1 MVEGDDRALGE
12 GRGLCGVAHQGVH
25 RAVPFGVCD
34 VAVSPGR
41 SVLFSAVAS
50 VVQAE
55 VMAVACELRACVVR
69 RMG

>member
-1 MVEGDDRALGE
+1 MY
-12 GRGLCGVAHQGVH
+12 

-41 SVLFSAVAS
+41 SDLFSAVAC
-50 VVQAE
+50 VVQAK
-55 VMAVACELRACVVR
+55 VMAVACELRACVVW

>member
-1 MVEGDDRALGE
+1 M
-12 GRGLCGVAHQGVH
+12 H

-41 SVLFSAVAS
+41 SVLFSAVAC